1 MRHGRACAGGRNLS
15 VRRRFPGDVFL
26 GVVAIAKN
34 ESRDMPGFLAHLL
47 PWVDE
52 IVIVDDGS
60 TDNTRELAAAAGTKV
75 KLVHRRLEPAGGFAA
90 QRNFGIDSARAEW
103 LLHMDIDER
112 VTPEL
117 AAQILTAIEQE
128 ACNGFRYRRLNF
140 FMHAPMRGGGWQN
153 WNKPQLARRGKHR
166 FERAIH
172 EECVVDGGDS
182 MTGQLQGMMWHLND
196 VDFVERVEKNLRYM
210 QLSGDEIVRRG
221 VTVRWYHMIVHP
233 LYRAVRSYLVDRG
246 YRDGTHGLILAI
258 YTFTGTFNWWAYAWD
273 RQHARARD
281 ELEGEIAAQWS
292 AYWRRQ
298 ESGQSERAGWP
309 PAAKPICGG
318 DSPR

>member
-1 MRHGRACAGGRNLS
+1 MRLTS
-15 VRRRFPGDVFL
+15 L

-60 TDNTRELAAAAGTKV
+60 TDNTRELVTAAGEKV
-75 KLVHRRLEPAGGFAA
+75 KLVQRCLEPAGGFAA

-117 AAQILTAIEQE
+117 AVQIRMAIEQ
-128 ACNGFRYRRLNF
+128 NQFQGFRYRRLNF
-140 FMHAPMRGGGWQN
+140 FLHAPMRGGGWQN

-166 FERAIH
+166 FERAVH
-172 EECVVDGGDS
+172 EECVIEGGDAV
-182 MTGQLQGMMWHLND
+182 TGQLQGMMWHLND
-196 VDFVERVEKNLRYM
+196 ADVVERVEKNVHYM
-210 QLSGDEIVRRG
+210 QLSGDEILRRG
-221 VTVRWYHMIVHP
+221 VTVRWYHMITHP
-233 LYRAVRSYLVDRG
+233 LYRALRAYFFDRG
-246 YRDGTHGLILAI
+246 YRDGTRGLIVAV

-292 AYWRRQ
+292 AYWQ
-298 ESGQSERAGWP
+298 HCESGHIADAGWP
-309 PAAKPICGG
+309 PAVKLICDG
-318 DSPR
+318 D